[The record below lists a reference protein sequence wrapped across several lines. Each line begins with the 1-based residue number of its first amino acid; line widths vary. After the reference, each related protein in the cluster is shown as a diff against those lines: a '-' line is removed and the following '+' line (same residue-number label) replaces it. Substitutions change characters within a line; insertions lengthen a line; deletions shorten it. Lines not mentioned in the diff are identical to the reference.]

1 MNRFLLFVLAAMSL
15 LVASCA
21 TVSQNW
27 LEVKMVGDARMNVN
41 YFVNR
46 R

>member
-1 MNRFLLFVLAAMSL
+1 MRTIIRFVLIALSL
-15 LVASCA
+15 GLGSCA
-21 TVSQNW
+21 TVSNDW
-27 LEVKMVGDARMNVN
+27 LQVKMVGDARMNVN